1 MAITQEQASNMD
13 LQELSSQLAPRGN
26 QAAADRIAAGRAALD
41 SGMTGAQAR
50 QAARGVSPTVTATDL
65 TDAPETPPVTPPV
78 EPSALDMRTVNAV
91 SNQNQEIIRSQSE
104 NAQELDRRRQEYA
117 ALADEG
123 TLADFFAAEQQ
134 RMGIP
139 QNLQELQDLQ
149 LQLSDMNTDSRLT
162 QSRIAAAPGQTMA
175 QAGREINQED
185 RENAIRSAG
194 LAARASVL
202 QGNIETASA
211 LVNQAVNLAYQ
222 DRQLRN
228 TNLINQI
235 NDLRGVVDQE
245 TNQLL
250 AKEQR
255 KYEEDQ
261 RQILRAESSVDAAAQ
276 SGYATP
282 DDIERMLSLSGDP
295 KMQTDFARGII
306 ARGAIQERIL
316 DQRVRNASLAAS
328 ATSRRKNLIELGM
341 MGDPQAIAEL
351 GFDPGQEIRDAAEQE
366 AQEGVAQTKM
376 AAAKE
381 IERLDATL
389 ADIETLLGND
399 AGLKS
404 STGQFRNATIA
415 GLTPFVGENLTQI
428 SGGVPGAVSLR
439 QEKDDWLAKVGTV
452 LTEEGFESLI
462 GINER
467 VRLTPIT
474 NAEVNLAFKAAS
486 DLQNAAIK
494 KGSAEEGTQRIVGFR
509 MSEEQVRQNLADM
522 YLATQKAQEEIK
534 AIEQYGYEGY
544 LRLLELQQEEAT
556 Q

>member
-149 LQLSDMNTDSRLT
+149 LQLSDMDTDSRLT
-162 QSRIAAAPGQTMA
+162 KSRIAAAPGQTMA

-222 DRQLRN
+222 DRTLRN
-228 TNLINQI
+228 QNLINQI
-235 NDLRGVVDQE
+235 NDLRGVVSGE
-245 TNQLL
+245 TEQLL
-250 AKEQR
+250 RQEQR
-255 KYEEDQ
+255 RYEQDQ
-261 RQILRAESSVDAAAQ
+261 QKIQQIETSVASALSSGAATTGEIAKLTSPQTTDNERLALAQLISARGATELRTLQTRAAEMDLVMKAEQLARLREPTVATRDTSVVDVGGQKQLIDTQTGEVIATFGADVSTDEIKAAREANFVNTLDGLKNHPGM
-276 SGYATP
+276 SKAVGVSIPFLPDVTRFTP
-282 DDIERMLSLSGDP
+282 FKSDVLSGDVAEFTGS
-295 KMQTDFARGII
+295 MQNVVKQLTLNTFSEAKAKGMTF
-306 ARGAIQERIL
+306 GAMSQGEWDIL
-316 DQRVRNASLAAS
+316 GES
-328 ATSRRKNLIELGM
+328 ATKIAQWQRETEDGYIYYDTSEKN
-341 MGDPQAIAEL
+341 
-351 GFDPGQEIRDAAEQE
+351 
-366 AQEGVAQTKM
+366 
-376 AAAKE
+376 
-381 IERLDATL
+381 
-389 ADIETLLGND
+389 
-399 AGLKS
+399 
-404 STGQFRNATIA
+404 
-415 GLTPFVGENLTQI
+415 
-428 SGGVPGAVSLR
+428 
-439 QEKDDWLAKVGTV
+439 
-452 LTEEGFESLI
+452 
-462 GINER
+462 
-467 VRLTPIT
+467 
-474 NAEVNLAFKAAS
+474 
-486 DLQNAAIK
+486 IK
-494 KGSAEEGTQRIVGFR
+494 KELDVLSNFAK
-509 MSEEQVRQNLADM
+509 MDA
-522 YLATQKAQEEIK
+522 
-534 AIEQYGYEGY
+534 
-544 LRLLELQQEEAT
+544 LRKGAAPSDIGVMQQEDGTYWTRQHDGSYMQLEIT
-556 Q
+556 PR